1 MIIKIEKSFDYFE
14 NDINS
19 QVLHVLPQCFHDE
32 RGYFMEVLKYNNPI
46 SLDNPPIF
54 TNPSWIRQINRSSS
68 SGGVMRG
75 FHAQLSPCC
84 QGKLV
89 EAVTEKV
96 YDIIVDARPNSQ
108 TFGSTLI
115 VLLSSESHNK
125 LWVPRGFLH
134 GFVVPK
140 NLKNNAVFE
149 YICDNLYNKEL
160 EFSINPKTIL
170 PGVINTFKN
179 MVDENKM
186 EDKYKDLFDTIND
199 NNLVYS
205 EKDIKGV
212 EYTQFMEQVKQEYD
226 KNNTLWYKE

>member
-1 MIIKIEKSFDYFE
+1 MLIKIEKSFDYFE
-14 NDINS
+14 NDVNS
-19 QVLHVLPQCFHDE
+19 QVLHILPRCFHDD
-32 RGYFMEVLKYNNPI
+32 RGYFMEVLKY
-46 SLDNPPIF
+46 DNPLSTNKQPIVS
-54 TNPSWIRQINRSSS
+54 NPNWIKQINRSSS
-68 SGGVMRG
+68 TGGVMRG

-108 TFGSTLI
+108 TFGSAMV
-115 VLLSSESHNK
+115 VLLASETHNK

-140 NLKNNAVFE
+140 NIKNAAIFE
-149 YICDNLYNKEL
+149 YICDNLYNKSL

-170 PGVINTFKN
+170 PGVINTFKK

-186 EDKYKDLFDTIND
+186 EEKYKDLFDTIND
-199 NNLVYS
+199 DNLIYS
-205 EKDIKGV
+205 DKDINGID
-212 EYTQFMEQVKQEYD
+212 YIQFMNQVKQDYNE
-226 KNNTLWYKE
+226 KNTLWYKE